1 MRAGAE
7 QVRSQRR
14 HTFWGERAAFD
25 LHFTFGLIQ
34 RDKPNR
40 DLAYRLPANVNTPKT
55 RPKKGSQ
62 RGDVWISVPGAVVA
76 KVERGKPD
84 RGSPEGLAPFCVL
97 AYAKARSRQGN
108 RHAQDVCVEGA
119 TVGPPGRK
127 EAPQK
132 MGNKNAAPAEA
143 VALQQPRLG
152 PVRGLKQLELL
163 CWFVF

>member
-62 RGDVWISVPGAVVA
+62 RGDVWISVSGAVVA

-119 TVGPPGRK
+119 TVGPPGVK

-132 MGNKNAAPAEA
+132 MGNKNAAQGRPSRYSSLDSVQSEA
-143 VALQQPRLG
+143 
-152 PVRGLKQLELL
+152 
-163 CWFVF
+163 